1 MPYVELH
8 AHSSYSFLDGASLP
22 EELAVRAAELGY
34 PALALT
40 DHDGVYGSLEFAHAA
55 KHFGVRPI
63 TGAEL
68 TLADRSHVTVL
79 VETAKGYANL
89 CRLITAAHAHTRP
102 EGKETQPP
110 ADPALDQALLEELNE
125 GLVCL
130 SGCARH
136 GLAVRNPNGAARLAR
151 AFGRERFFVELQRPY
166 ERGDARRNA
175 GLRDLAASLGVPTI
189 VTGDVHAHHLRRAAL
204 QDVLVAIRHRSSLD
218 GCEAE
223 RRGNHECVLL
233 SPAEMVER
241 FPEDRAAVARTVELA
256 ERLRFDLTEELGY
269 RYPDFSDSPEPA
281 IVQLAHVC
289 KRTFEDRYPR
299 GHKLRREARARLDE
313 ELKLIDELGLAG
325 FFLLHWDVLEL
336 ARECALEVR
345 GRDSPRHALPPGRG
359 RGSSVGSLV
368 CYLTGLSHVD
378 PVGAELSLGRFL
390 NRELDSVPDIDLDFP
405 RDIREKLIV
414 AVTERYGREHA
425 ALVASFS
432 TYRSRGA
439 IRDVGKALGLPYA
452 ELERIARVSEG
463 WNAKRVAEELQQL
476 PDADRKLLSPRWRAF
491 GELCHEIAGLPR
503 HISQHPGGMV
513 ISSRPL
519 VELVPVQPAAMAGRQ
534 MCQWDKDSCADAG
547 FLKIDLLGLGMLSAV
562 EDCVDQIARLQGK
575 PIDLSR
581 IPLDDKAVYEEIQR
595 ADTIGDFQIESRAQ
609 MQSLLRTRPENIDDL
624 TVQVALVR
632 PGPIQGKA
640 VHPYI
645 EHRQRLRED
654 PSFVPPVDHPLL
666 ADCLRS
672 TLGVVVFQDQVLEVA
687 IALAGFSVGEA
698 EGLRR
703 AMSRKRSHDALE
715 AYRERFVEG
724 ALRKGVDAETADM
737 VYDKLVGFSGFGF
750 PKSHAAAFGL
760 LAYQSAWLRH
770 HYPAEFLCA
779 LLNAQPMG
787 FYPPATLVRDG
798 QRRGVETRPPDVNV
812 SAAKCAVEDG
822 AVRIGI
828 DYVNG
833 IGEDRGGGCRR
844 GARAGANRSPSVRDL
859 AQRTQLSEHGLET
872 LIVAG
877 ACDCFELP
885 RRQLLWQLGLVP
897 RSQSV
902 PGSGGE
908 EKQLAL
914 PLDPTAATPELPEPT
929 VWERMLADYRTTN
942 LSVGVHPHGAPACAS
957 AGWRDLLARPRE
969 RAGPRAGGDRGNGC
983 RTAAARDRER
993 RRLHADR
1000 GRVRP
1005 GQPDRAAVGLRQA
1018 PSDRPRRAAHP
1029 RARPLRT
1036 DRAQPERPRPLARDT
1051 RAARAPDLAGVRSGR
1066 QPARAPTTSAT
1077 ADSVGL
1083 RRLLIGSRCSIERPS
1098 CALRLKAVLTSATW
1112 VNACGKLPSWR
1123 RVSGSHSSASRPRSL
1138 RRSRSRSK
1146 DLLGLVVPSLEREI
1160 VGEPEGAR
1168 EERAL
1173 AGRQP
1178 VDGPCLFVVRCTGR
1192 RARRARG
1199 HARSPRPCRPCAGRP
1214 PGGSRRAGSSAGSRP
1229 AASSRTTA

>member
-1 MPYVELH
+1 MTIELQPEFPHRTRKKERFPGTERLGSDPCRGQTPVPYVELH

-22 EELAVRAAELGY
+22 EELVVQAAELGY

-55 KHFGVRPI
+55 KYFGVRPI

-68 TLADRSHVTVL
+68 TLADHSHVTVL
-79 VETAKGYANL
+79 VETPQGYANL

-102 EGKETQPP
+102 PGKESQPP
-110 ADPALDQALLEELNE
+110 ADPALDQTLLEELHE

-136 GLAVRNPNGAARLAR
+136 GLAVRNPNAAARLAH
-151 AFGRERFFVELQRPY
+151 AFGRDRFFVELQRPY

-175 GLRDLAASLGVPTI
+175 ALRQLAESLGVPTL
-189 VTGDVHAHHLRRAAL
+189 VTGDVHAHHPRRASL
-204 QDVLVAIRHRSSLD
+204 QDVLVAVRHRSSLD

-233 SPAEMVER
+233 SPAEIVER

-289 KRTFEDRYPR
+289 KRAFEDRYSQ
-299 GHKLRREARARLDE
+299 GHRLRREAQARLDE

-345 GRDSPRHALPPGRG
+345 GRDSPRHVLPPGRG

-378 PVGAELSLGRFL
+378 PVGAELSIGRFL
-390 NRELDSVPDIDLDFP
+390 NRELDAVPDIDLDFP

-425 ALVASFS
+425 ALVASFA

-463 WNAKRVAEELQQL
+463 WNAKRVAEELELL

-491 GELCHEIAGLPR
+491 AELCREIAGLPR

-562 EDCVDQIARLQGK
+562 EDCVEQIAELRGQ

-581 IPLDDKAVYEEIQR
+581 IPLDDKEVYDDIQR
-595 ADTIGDFQIESRAQ
+595 ADTVGDFQIESRAQ
-609 MQSLLRTRPENIDDL
+609 MQSLLRTLPENLEDL

-715 AYRERFVEG
+715 AYRGRFVAG
-724 ALRKGVDAETADM
+724 ALGKGVDAETADK

-770 HYPAEFLCA
+770 HYAAEFLCA

-798 QRRGVETRPPDVNV
+798 QRRGVETRSPDVNV
-812 SAAKCAVEDG
+812 SAAKCTVEES

-833 IGEDRGGGCRR
+833 IGEDDAKAVVEERERGGRF
-844 GARAGANRSPSVRDL
+844 ASVRDL

-872 LIVAG
+872 LIVSG
-877 ACDCFELP
+877 ACDCFESP

-897 RSQSV
+897 RSQTV

-914 PLDPTAATPELPEPT
+914 PLEPTATTPVLPEPT
-929 VWERMLADYRTTN
+929 VWERMLADYRTTS
-942 LSVGVHPHGAPACAS
+942 LSVGVHPMELLRAHLPTGVLSSRELDATPNRAQVAVAGMAVARQRPATANGVVFMLIEDEFGAVNLIVPPTVYDRHRAIVR
-957 AGWRDLLARPRE
+957 GEPLILARGRFE
-969 RAGPRAGGDRGNGC
+969 RI
-983 RTAAARDRER
+983 ER
-993 RRLHADR
+993 NQNVL
-1000 GRVRP
+1000 VRSLETL
-1005 GQPDRAAVGLRQA
+1005 G
-1018 PSDRPRRAAHP
+1018 
-1029 RARPLRT
+1029 
-1036 DRAQPERPRPLARDT
+1036 PLAREVSQET
-1051 RAARAPDLAGVRSGR
+1051 EVGAS
-1066 QPARAPTTSAT
+1066 QP
-1077 ADSVGL
+1077 
-1083 RRLLIGSRCSIERPS
+1083 
-1098 CALRLKAVLTSATW
+1098 
-1112 VNACGKLPSWR
+1112 
-1123 RVSGSHSSASRPRSL
+1123 
-1138 RRSRSRSK
+1138 
-1146 DLLGLVVPSLEREI
+1146 
-1160 VGEPEGAR
+1160 GAHH
-1168 EERAL
+1168 
-1173 AGRQP
+1173 
-1178 VDGPCLFVVRCTGR
+1178 F
-1192 RARRARG
+1192 G
-1199 HARSPRPCRPCAGRP
+1199 HR
-1214 PGGSRRAGSSAGSRP
+1214 
-1229 AASSRTTA
+1229 